1 MPLDTIII
9 IINNSTKCRRSTEEL
24 VGSADHGVPDDKSGK
39 SSNPISTIKSDL
51 LCDKLFTLK

>member
-1 MPLDTIII
+1 MLMVMLIN
-9 IINNSTKCRRSTEEL
+9 NNSTKCRRSTEEL

-39 SSNPISTIKSDL
+39 SSNPISTIKSGL